1 MSKEIK
7 DEPIVD
13 VEQAFSKTELF
24 IENNKKSLVLIIGAI
39 AVLVGGYFAYKYWYV

>member
-24 IENNKKSLVLIIGAI
+24 IEQNKKSLMLITTAI
-39 AVLVGGYFAYKYWYV
+39 VVLVGGYFAYKFCL